1 MRHPALLAAV
11 AAVVLAAP
19 AAAQSAP
26 QTRDDSLAVGRKIVT
41 WVYESA
47 TDSIWNR
54 MGPQLRQ
61 ALGSRDGLQN
71 QLDQMMIQ
79 LGNETGV
86 VSESVAAKDGNLLYT
101 REANF
106 EMMTNDTGVWR
117 LEVAPDGTIVNGGLQ
132 PKSRIQP
139 QQAKPDSAAEK
150 PAN

>member
-1 MRHPALLAAV
+1 MRHPAVLAAV
-11 AAVVLAAP
+11 AALILAAP
-19 AAAQSAP
+19 VAAQSAP
-26 QTRDDSLAVGRKIVT
+26 VTRDDSLAVGRKIVT

-47 TDSIWNR
+47 TDSLWNR
-54 MGPQLRQ
+54 FGPQLRQ

-86 VSESVAAKDGNLLYT
+86 VSETLAAKDGNLLYT

-117 LEVAPDGTIVNGGLQ
+117 LEIAPDGTIVAGGLQ

-139 QQAKPDSAAEK
+139 QPAKPDSAAK
-150 PAN
+150 

>member
-1 MRHPALLAAV
+1 MRHPAFLAAV
-11 AAVVLAAP
+11 AAALLAAP
-19 AAAQSAP
+19 VAAQTAP

-47 TDSIWNR
+47 TDSLWNR
-54 MGPQLRQ
+54 FGPQLRQ
-61 ALGSRDGLQN
+61 ALGTRDGLQN

-117 LEVAPDGTIVNGGLQ
+117 LEVAPDGTIVTGGLQ
-132 PKSRIQP
+132 PKSRIRPQP
-139 QQAKPDSAAEK
+139 AKPDSAAK
-150 PAN
+150 

>member
-1 MRHPALLAAV
+1 MRRTVLLAAI
-11 AAVVLAAP
+11 AAVILAVP
-19 AAAQSAP
+19 VAAQSAP
-26 QTRDDSLAVGRKIVT
+26 LTRDDSLAVGRKIVT

-47 TDSIWNR
+47 TDSLWNR
-54 MGPQLRQ
+54 FGPQLRQ

-86 VSESVAAKDGNLLYT
+86 VSETLAAKDGNLLYT

-117 LEVAPDGTIVNGGLQ
+117 LEVAPDGTIVTGGLQ

-139 QQAKPDSAAEK
+139 QPAKPDSAAK
-150 PAN
+150 

>member
-11 AAVVLAAP
+11 AAVLLAAP

-26 QTRDDSLAVGRKIVT
+26 QTRDDSLAVGRKVMT
-41 WVYESA
+41 WIHEFA

-61 ALGSRDGLQN
+61 ALGTRDGLQD
-71 QLDQMMIQ
+71 QLDQMTIQ

-101 REANF
+101 REATF
-106 EMMTNDTGVWR
+106 ENMVGDLGVWR
-117 LEVAPDGTIVNGGLQ
+117 LEIAPDGTIVNGGLQ

-139 QQAKPDSAAEK
+139 QPAKPDSAAER